1 MNSPFDP
8 IATAFFGLV
17 AGAAQGGVE
26 VMLAILCHN
35 PTAGLGNHSKEE
47 LLAALELAGVEA
59 SYCSTKDD
67 EFPKALNQP
76 ADLIISAGGDGTVA
90 KVIKNMP
97 DRGIPVAILPLGT
110 ANNIARSFGIAGA
123 PHELAAGWHLDH
135 WQPFGIGLTRG
146 PWGRRHFVEGIGL
159 GSIARTVNKNHN
171 SELTGA
177 EKLVAGRQ
185 ALRAALAEAEPIEA
199 TMIVDGVLLPEEE
212 FLAVEI
218 VNASYTGPG
227 VPLAPAGSLD
237 KGTLGIITIR
247 PDECDAF
254 ISWIDAA
261 HRQPMPVAMRR
272 GRKIDFTWNDAPLR
286 LDDDTINVPVGPHSA
301 TAEIEDGAVKLLVP
315 RPNAG

>member
-1 MNSPFDP
+1 ME
-8 IATAFFGLV
+8 I
-17 AGAAQGGVE
+17 
-26 VMLAILCHN
+26 MLAILCHN

-47 LLAALELAGVEA
+47 LLAALELAGVKA

-97 DRGIPVAILPLGT
+97 DRDAPVAILPLGT

-146 PWGRRHFVEGIGL
+146 PWGRQHFVEGIGL
-159 GSIARTVNKNHN
+159 GSIAKTVKKNHN
-171 SELTGA
+171 KLTGTG
-177 EKLVAGRQ
+177 KLVAGRQ
-185 ALRAALAEAEPIEA
+185 ALRKALAEAEPIEA
-199 TMIVDGVLLPEEE
+199 TIIVDGVRLPEEE

-218 VNASYTGPG
+218 VNACYTGPG
-227 VPLAPAGSLD
+227 VPLAPAGSLG

-254 ISWIDAA
+254 ISWIDAP

-286 LDDDTINVPVGPHSA
+286 LDDETVRVPVGPHSG
-301 TAEIEDGAVKLLVP
+301 TAEIEGEVVKLLVP
-315 RPNAG
+315 RLNAG

>member
-1 MNSPFDP
+1 MNSRLTPSRQ
-8 IATAFFGLV
+8 AFLASWPV
-17 AGAAQGGVE
+17 LPREAKE
-26 VMLAILCHN
+26 IMLAILCHN

-47 LLAALELAGVEA
+47 LLADLELAGVEA

-67 EFPKALNQP
+67 EFPGALNQP

-97 DRGIPVAILPLGT
+97 DRGVPIAILPLGT
-110 ANNIARSFGIAGA
+110 ANNIARSFGIADA
-123 PHELAAGWHLDH
+123 PHELASSWHLDH
-135 WQPFGIGLTRG
+135 WKPFGIGLTRG
-146 PWGRRHFVEGIGL
+146 PWGRQHFVEGIGL
-159 GSIARTVNKNHN
+159 GSIAKTVRKNN
-171 SELTGA
+171 DSELTGT

-185 ALRAALAEAEPIEA
+185 ALRKALAEAEPIEA
-199 TMIVDGVLLPEEE
+199 TIIVDGVLLPEEE

-218 VNASYTGPG
+218 VNACYTGPG
-227 VPLAPAGSLD
+227 VPLAPAGSLG

-286 LDDDTINVPVGPHSA
+286 LDDDAVTLLEGPHSG
-301 TAEIEDGAVKLLVP
+301 TAEIEGGAVKLLVP
-315 RPNAG
+315 RLTAG